1 MQIPGGRGGLQV
13 DLLPWE
19 WRGLEK
25 EHEAL
30 ELVIPRDAILLLQG

>member
-13 DLLPWE
+13 ALLPWE